1 LSSEQRARLFGIPV
15 DQAEMARHYLL
26 SPEDLVLVRAKRRAA
41 NRLGFAI
48 QLCALRY
55 PGRALRYPGRA
66 LRYPGRALEP
76 LEAPPASMLSF
87 VAKQIGVDPA
97 LFGDYARRGETRR
110 EHLIEVQK
118 LLEVR
123 SFGLADWRACLRVGA
138 DAAWATDRG
147 EPIVQ
152 AMLDHLR
159 GANVLLPA
167 AAVLERIGLAA
178 RTRARKKAFEALADG
193 LTDAAGDA
201 LDRLLRVDPEVRRSR
216 FAWLR
221 DYSESPAPTNIIAL
235 LDRLEYVRG
244 FGIGAE
250 HAARIHVARLGR
262 LIDEGAVMT
271 VQHIA
276 DLEPARRT
284 AILVAQVSSLE
295 TRLADATLGMFEK
308 YIGSL
313 FTKARSKDER
323 RFQATKRDVAKAL
336 ILFRR
341 TIAALKQAKATGED
355 GVAVVDREVGMKRL
369 DEALPIIGSVA
380 DVADQDI
387 LVTAAERYSVLRRFS
402 PRFLAAFHFQSSSP
416 GDGVL
421 AAIELL
427 KALDRDG
434 SRALPKR
441 PPASFLPPKWRKLI
455 FANGAADRRLYETAV
470 LATLR
475 DRLRGAN
482 IWVAGS
488 RDYRAFE
495 DYLLPAG
502 TTQNIGIGDETDPD
516 RYVASRAAALH
527 ERLNFVAGRA
537 ARGELDDVEIEDGKL
552 YISRLKPTV
561 PDAAR
566 DLAIRLNGMLPR
578 ARITEVL
585 SDVDGWTQFG
595 DRFTHLRTGNPAGDK
610 PALLAALLADG
621 TNLGLARMADASRG
635 LTYHH
640 LVNVAQWHISDDNYV
655 AARAAIINAHHKHPM
670 AAIWDDGTTSSSDG
684 QYFRAGGRAGP
695 GGAVNAK
702 YGIDPG
708 VVVYTHVSGRYD
720 PFHTR
725 VLSATMSEAP
735 YVLDGLHHHA
745 HQTDLRIAEHYTDT
759 AGATDHVFGLCHL
772 LGYRFAPRIKDLK
785 DRKLYTIDKPSTYPL
800 LEPLIGDMVDTSA
813 IASQWRELLRLKASI
828 QAGVV
833 VPSVILRKLASAG
846 GGNALSR
853 ALRAL
858 GRIERTLFTLQWLS
872 DPDLRQRSHAG
883 LNKGEASNSLRRAI
897 FFHRQGEIRDRTFEN
912 QSFRASGLSLVT
924 AAIVH
929 WNTIYLD
936 RAVQHLR
943 AQGVAIPDDLL
954 AHVAPLGW
962 EHIALTGDYVW
973 TDSNAVTN
981 FRSLRD
987 VPAAFLYRA
996 A

>member
-1 LSSEQRARLFGIPV
+1 MSRRTLLSPEQRVRLFSIPV
-15 DQAEMARHYLL
+15 DQAEMARHYVLGA
-26 SPEDLVLVRAKRRAA
+26 EDLALIRTKRRAV

-48 QLCALRY
+48 QLCLLRHPGQGLGPGENPPHAMIAFVAQQLVVSPATFVDYALRD
-55 PGRALRYPGRA
+55 
-66 LRYPGRALEP
+66 
-76 LEAPPASMLSF
+76 
-87 VAKQIGVDPA
+87 Q
-97 LFGDYARRGETRR
+97 TRR
-110 EHLIEVQK
+110 EHAVELQK
-118 LLEVR
+118 YLRFR

-138 DAAWATDRG
+138 DTAWATDRG

-159 GANVLLPA
+159 SANVLIPI

-178 RTRARKKAFEALADG
+178 RARARKKAFEALAEG
-193 LTDAAGDA
+193 LTDATREA
-201 LDRLLRVDPEVRRSR
+201 LDKLLRVDPDVRRSR

-235 LDRLEYVRG
+235 LDRLDYVRDL
-244 FGIGAE
+244 GIGAE
-250 HAARIHVARLGR
+250 RSARIHGARLGR

-271 VQHIA
+271 AQHIA
-276 DLEPARRT
+276 DLEPTRRR
-284 AILVAQVSSLE
+284 AILVAQVSNLE
-295 TRLADATLGMFEK
+295 TRLADATLAMFEK
-308 YIGSL
+308 YMGSL
-313 FTKARSKDER
+313 FTRAHNRDER

-341 TIAALKQAKATGED
+341 TIAALKEAKQTGED

-369 DEALPIIGSVA
+369 DQALPIIGSVA
-380 DVADQDI
+380 AVADQDL

-402 PRFLAAFHFQSSSP
+402 PRFLTAFRFQSSTP

-421 AAIELL
+421 AAVELL

-434 SRALPKR
+434 SRTLPKR

-495 DYLLPAG
+495 DYLLPTGAP
-502 TTQNIGIGDETDPD
+502 QNMGIADESDPE
-516 RYVASRAAALH
+516 RYVASRAAALN
-527 ERLNFVAGRA
+527 ERLNFVAARA
-537 ARGELDDVEIEDGKL
+537 ARGELDGVEIEDGKL
-552 YISRLKPTV
+552 YIARIKPAV

-566 DLAIRLNGMLPR
+566 ALAIRLNGMLPR

-585 SDVDGWTQFG
+585 SDVDGWTQFA
-595 DRFTHLRTGNPAGDK
+595 DRFTHLRTGAPAADR

-635 LTYHH
+635 LSYHH

-655 AARAAIINAHHKHPM
+655 AARAAIINAHHQHPM

-695 GGAVNAK
+695 GGAINAK

-785 DRKLYTIDKPSTYPL
+785 DRKLYTINKPSTYPL
-800 LEPLIGDMVDTSA
+800 LEPLIGDTVETAA
-813 IASQWRELLRLKASI
+813 IASQWSELLRLKASI
-828 QAGVV
+828 EAGVV
-833 VPSVILRKLASAG
+833 VPSVILRKLAAAG

-929 WNTIYLD
+929 WNTVYLD

-943 AQGVAIPDDLL
+943 AQGVAIPGDLL

-973 TDSNAVTN
+973 SDGNSAAG
-981 FRSLRD
+981 FRTLRD
-987 VPAAFLYRA
+987 VPAAFLSQA